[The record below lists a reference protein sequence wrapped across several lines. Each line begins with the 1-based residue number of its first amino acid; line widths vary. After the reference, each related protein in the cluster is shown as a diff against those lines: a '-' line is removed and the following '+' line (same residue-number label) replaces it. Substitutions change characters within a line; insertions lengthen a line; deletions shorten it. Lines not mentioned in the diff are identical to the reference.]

1 MVKYWKYFNDYE
13 KLMLLMYGIS
23 YAMNEANEDKENY
36 KLYKQGYTRDLSE
49 EEIEGMQVLW
59 VLYKLGYSDDEL
71 GTYLYKDV
79 IIKICNRL
87 KNASNKDILDEYN
100 VLISELSDAF
110 SLFYRY
116 AAREDKEM
124 GVKPFHLYIEKAI
137 NNIND
142 DAVDKEI
149 SMEIYGDNPGE
160 LNYGLN
166 ALQIAACILDKYSF
180 ENTREYK
187 KPLVKRLP
195 NMPDDIGLKIG
206 F

>member
-1 MVKYWKYFNDYE
+1 MVKYWKYFNEYE
-13 KLMLLMYGIS
+13 KTLLVVYGIS
-23 YAMNEANEDKENY
+23 YAMYEANEDKEKY
-36 KLYKQGYTRDLSE
+36 KLYKEGYTRGLSE
-49 EEIEGMQVLW
+49 EEIKDMEVLW
-59 VLYKLGYSDDEL
+59 VLDKLGYSKDEL

-87 KNASNKDILDEYN
+87 NDASNKDIMAEYKK
-100 VLISELSDAF
+100 LKSELSDAF
-110 SLFYRY
+110 SVFYLH
-116 AAREDKEM
+116 AARGDKEM

-142 DAVDKEI
+142 EAVDKEL
-149 SMEIYGDNPGE
+149 SMEIYGNKPRE

-166 ALQIAACILDKYSF
+166 ALQIAAYVLEKYEF
-180 ENTREYK
+180 KNTMEYK

>member
-1 MVKYWKYFNDYE
+1 MVKYWKYFTEYE
-13 KLMLLMYGIS
+13 KLMLLMYGTS
-23 YAMNEANEDKENY
+23 YAMYVANEDKENY
-36 KLYKQGYTRDLSE
+36 KLYKQGYTRGLSE
-49 EEIEGMQVLW
+49 EEIKEMEVLW

-87 KNASNKDILDEYN
+87 KNASNKDILDEYK

-142 DAVDKEI
+142 DAVDKEL

-180 ENTREYK
+180 ENTQGYK

>member
-1 MVKYWKYFNDYE
+1 MVKYWKDFTDDE
-13 KLMLLMYGIS
+13 KVMLVTYGLN
-23 YAMNEANEDKENY
+23 YAMYVANEDKENY
-36 KLYKQGYTRDLSE
+36 KLYKQGYKRGLSE
-49 EEIEGMQVLW
+49 DEIKGMEVLW
-59 VLYKLGYSDDEL
+59 VLDKLGYSDDEL

-87 KNASNKDILDEYN
+87 KNVSNKDILAEYKA
-100 VLISELSDAF
+100 LISELSNTF

-142 DAVDKEI
+142 EAVDKEI

-160 LNYGLN
+160 VNYGLN